1 MTKENY
7 IYNQEQAILRRQ
19 DTEKFRDDLLRDA
32 KTNGVSVVHVFDKEH
47 PYGGLTIAF
56 RKVKPNQVSTNMVN
70 CAIVTC
76 AYQDTFN
83 RKLGTELALRKW
95 FDGETVDLPLSSG
108 HADEDLNGIV
118 KRKFMALFFTE

>member
-19 DTEKFRDDLLRDA
+19 DTEKFREDLLRDA

-56 RKVKPNQVSTNMVN
+56 RKAKPNQVSTNMVT
-70 CAIVTC
+70 CSIVTC

-83 RKLGTELALRKW
+83 RKVGTELALRNW
-95 FDGETVDLPLSSG
+95 FDGETIDLPLSTG
-108 HADEDLNGIV
+108 YADEELNGIV
-118 KRKFMALFFTE
+118 KRKFTQLYFTA